1 MTAHANILIS
11 TGTKSLKI
19 WDLETSKIISDL
31 SGTHLPGFVKY
42 VMVDPLR
49 NLMFTACEKN
59 ITIWDLVT
67 LNVEGTLKGHKDEV
81 RTMHINNDLLFTG
94 GKGLANS
101 GSLLV
106 WDLRNWNP
114 NHPM

>member
-1 MTAHANILIS
+1 
-11 TGTKSLKI
+11 
-19 WDLETSKIISDL
+19 
-31 SGTHLPGFVKY
+31 
-42 VMVDPLR
+42 
-49 NLMFTACEKN
+49 MFTACEKN

-81 RTMHINNDLLFTG
+81 RTMHINGDYLFTG

-106 WDLRNWNP
+106 WDMRNLNP
-114 NHPM
+114 NHPMEDKERNQDIFSFVILYFIRRHPKTTFYIMERGIIT